1 MSETRFS
8 ATEKDLLQE
17 LMNIGFGQAAA
28 DLAQVIGLSIKLSIP
43 DIQLF
48 KTCELSRHM
57 TEEMDGEQEFSLIE
71 QYFLGK
77 FQGIALLALPARSGK
92 KLVTLFGLQDQCN
105 WSSENL
111 AMLEKEAMIE
121 VGNILIGA
129 CVGKITELLN
139 DVVLYSPPRM
149 RIQDVRDSN
158 LPNNLFAPG
167 SLAISLKTVFHF
179 ERKKITGQLFLI
191 ANQDSIAWLKTAL
204 NAFMEQ
210 YE

>member
-1 MSETRFS
+1 MPELFFS
-8 ATEKDLLQE
+8 AQEKDILQE

-28 DLAQVIGLSIKLSIP
+28 DLAQVIGLSIELSVP

-48 KTCELSRHM
+48 KTCDLCHHM
-57 TEEMDGEQEFSLIE
+57 AGAMDREQKVSLVE
-71 QYFLGK
+71 QYFLGM
-77 FQGIALLALPARSGK
+77 FRGIALLALPARSGS
-92 KLVTLFGLQDQCN
+92 KLVALLGLHNERDCP
-105 WSSENL
+105 SEHRE
-111 AMLEKEAMIE
+111 MLEKEAMIE

-149 RIQDVRDSN
+149 VVQAAHHSA
-158 LPNNLFAPG
+158 LPNNLFEPA
-167 SLAISLKTVFHF
+167 SVAISMKTVFHF
-179 ERKKITGQLFLI
+179 ERQQITGQLFLI
-191 ANQDSIAWLKTAL
+191 ANQDSITWLQTAL